1 MEAELCLSL
10 SCRQGSVRLVLK
22 DMLACDMAIVLLPD
36 LALHISADKLLSASI
51 RISVYYLVSIWR
63 SRA

>member
-1 MEAELCLSL
+1 AELSPAF
-10 SCRQGSVRLVLK
+10 SYRQGLIRLAFK

-51 RISVYYLVSIWR
+51 RISVYYPVSIWR
-63 SRA
+63 FRA